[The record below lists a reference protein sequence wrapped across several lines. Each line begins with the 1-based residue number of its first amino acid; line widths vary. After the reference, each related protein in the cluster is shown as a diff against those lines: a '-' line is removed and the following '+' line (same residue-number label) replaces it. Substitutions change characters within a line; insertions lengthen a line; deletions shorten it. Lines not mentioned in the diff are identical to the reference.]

1 MDGWV
6 GVFTFPKNF
15 WGKNEIFFLF
25 FNVFSYEGSNFN
37 LYFGTNKP
45 QVALADREFIQKST
59 LIAMLTL
66 I

>member
-1 MDGWV
+1 MGL
-6 GVFTFPKNF
+6 FTIP
-15 WGKNEIFFLF
+15 IFFLNSLGKKKVFFFSF